1 MMDSFPGVAL
11 IVGASSRMDQQII
24 PSNSNAY
31 CTSRLTF
38 VATGRATSLQL
49 SKQGCTR
56 LALVDVDLNQTEAL
70 ARACRDVGKQDLEL
84 LVLIGDLNDAETVR
98 QLTAQ
103 VVEQYG
109 AIYYAA
115 NCLDTPMAFGMTAD
129 LSLESFKEPAEV
141 VQRTIWLWMREEIS
155 QALSQE
161 RNKGILS
168 IVNVTTVHGVG
179 SEPQLSSCAAAS
191 RAIVGMTRTTAMDYV
206 TSGIRVNCVCHSAM
220 AQQPSVDTQ
229 IQLEQKLSPSPL
241 GRYLQAEEV
250 AHAVSFLLATQ
261 SSGITGTTLPVDG
274 GWSLYHY

>member
-1 MMDSFPGVAL
+1 MMDSFLGVAL
-11 IVGASSRMDQQII
+11 IVGASS
-24 PSNSNAY
+24 P
-31 CTSRLTF
+31 
-38 VATGRATSLQL
+38 TGRATSLQL

-84 LVLIGDLNDAETVR
+84 LVLTGDLNDAETVR

-109 AIYYAA
+109 PICYAA
-115 NCLDTPMAFGMTAD
+115 NCLDMPMTFGMTAD

-161 RNKGILS
+161 TNKGVLS

-179 SEPQLSSCAAAS
+179 SEPQLPSCAAAS

-206 TSGIRVNCVCHSAM
+206 TSGIRINCVCHSAL
-220 AQQPSVDTQ
+220 AQQPSADTQ
-229 IQLEQKLSPSPL
+229 IKLEQKLSPSPL
-241 GRYLQAEEV
+241 GRHLQAEEV
-250 AHAVSFLLATQ
+250 AHAVSFLLARQ